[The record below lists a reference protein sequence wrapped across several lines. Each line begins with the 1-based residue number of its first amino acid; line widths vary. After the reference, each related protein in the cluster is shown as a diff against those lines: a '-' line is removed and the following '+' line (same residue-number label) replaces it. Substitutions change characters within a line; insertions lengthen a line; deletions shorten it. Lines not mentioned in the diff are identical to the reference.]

1 MPKPSARHNK
11 YYAERGV
18 EGNKIYIEK
27 HDLNRIQSK
36 VKRPKLYLPDSI
48 QTRIS
53 KSDSQSKKLILV
65 EEEQAIEFNPAV
77 FCVFWSGHMQMARQ
91 QNHRTVSHPR
101 CGTSLGG
108 QQCSFCLF
116 V

>member
-11 YYAERGV
+11 YYAERGM

-36 VKRPKLYLPDSI
+36 VKRPKLYLLDSI

-65 EEEQAIEFNPAV
+65 EQ
-77 FCVFWSGHMQMARQ
+77 
-91 QNHRTVSHPR
+91 
-101 CGTSLGG
+101 
-108 QQCSFCLF
+108 
-116 V
+116 